1 MIICQCFMWMESR
14 KISTGVACN
23 KMEIRSQPHDMFAA
37 HLLHNTSIS
46 LFQDKNSTVVINVMW
61 VHPWVQRAYHHSVII
76 SMVVM
81 EMMITVVFM
90 MMMVMLSS

>member
-46 LFQDKNSTVVINVMW
+46 GECQDC
-61 VHPWVQRAYHHSVII
+61 PPQDCPLGGSVIKKI
-76 SMVVM
+76 MFFRFDF
-81 EMMITVVFM
+81 TKR
-90 MMMVMLSS
+90 